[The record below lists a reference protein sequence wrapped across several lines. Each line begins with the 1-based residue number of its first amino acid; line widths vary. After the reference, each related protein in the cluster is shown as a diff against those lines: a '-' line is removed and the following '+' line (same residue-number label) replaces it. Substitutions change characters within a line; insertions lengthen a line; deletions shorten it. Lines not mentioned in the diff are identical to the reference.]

1 MYFRQQNYVIQIDNL
16 AFPCLSDPWFV
27 VPFFALTWE
36 RIMSTISRHRRFCLG
51 GLLWI
56 LLVDSIYYDWT
67 AQGIKTEGMS
77 EKKQLSISPRKG
89 NQADKWG
96 TEKNLWTS
104 MKIKL
109 TTNKLNWLLYC
120 WQMGSS
126 SSTSF
131 KLYVIYL
138 SSLPIKLQPP
148 CLLWSSHGLLLQV
161 PPVNTVS
168 ISQNRYDCTKN
179 MEQFTQSYQVL
190 WICFHFEA
198 MYENHF
204 FFWDNHCT

>member
-27 VPFFALTWE
+27 VPFFALTWK

-67 AQGIKTEGMS
+67 AQGIKAEGMS
-77 EKKQLSISPRKG
+77 EESISPRKG
-89 NQADKWG
+89 NQGDKWG

-104 MKIKL
+104 VKIKL

-126 SSTSF
+126 SSSSF
-131 KLYVIYL
+131 KLGYL
-138 SSLPIKLQPP
+138 KDSNAAAHSVDT
-148 CLLWSSHGLLLQV
+148 G
-161 PPVNTVS
+161 
-168 ISQNRYDCTKN
+168 IS
-179 MEQFTQSYQVL
+179 
-190 WICFHFEA
+190 
-198 MYENHF
+198 
-204 FFWDNHCT
+204 